1 MTCADWDIWVR
12 AKGPWVWIGP
22 SSIQSSTD
30 YKASLVFWVQR
41 TSWGLLFC
49 FFAELKE
56 ECSEIWRW
64 KLAKFAVDLVSFS
77 RNILRH
83 QNQIH
88 GQCSFRFPYF
98 CGETDFTWFL
108 ILFAMC
114 FLQSQNA
121 VLHSHVVHLKIKS
134 ITATCGIATLA
145 SGRSQTLTR
154 LGLAQWTQNFPIP
167 GISGRHWET
176 LGD

>member
-1 MTCADWDIWVR
+1 MWVR
-12 AKGPWVWIGP
+12 AKGPWVWIVP

-108 ILFAMC
+108 DIFCNVLPSIAKCRASFPC
-114 FLQSQNA
+114 CSLKNQIHHCDLRHCYSGVWSQSDLDPAWLGSMN
-121 VLHSHVVHLKIKS
+121 SDFPN
-134 ITATCGIATLA
+134 
-145 SGRSQTLTR
+145 SG
-154 LGLAQWTQNFPIP
+154 NF
-167 GISGRHWET
+167 WET